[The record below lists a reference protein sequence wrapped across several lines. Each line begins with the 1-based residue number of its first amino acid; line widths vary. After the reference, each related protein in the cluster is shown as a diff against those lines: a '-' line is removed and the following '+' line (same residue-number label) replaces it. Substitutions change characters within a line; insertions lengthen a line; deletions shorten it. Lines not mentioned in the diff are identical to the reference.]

1 MPDTDETFRGPEA
14 RLQDLHRDA
23 ATICMMTHDPSF
35 AKQAQREVHLFDGKV
50 LAEEELKKL
59 MAEVPS

>member
-1 MPDTDETFRGPEA
+1 
-14 RLQDLHRDA
+14 LQDLHWDR
-23 ATICMMTHDPSF
+23 ATICVVTRDPRF
-35 AKQAQREVHLFDGKV
+35 AKHAQRQGHLFDGKV